1 MKIPLSWLKEYV
13 TLPAKITS
21 DQISQAFVKV
31 GFEIESIEAQGAD
44 LKGPLVVGK
53 VLSIEELSEH
63 KKPIRFV
70 GLDVGEKRTRYV
82 ICGARNF
89 KVNDLVVVALPG
101 ALLPGDFKISA
112 RETYGKIS
120 DGMICS
126 AKEIGISD
134 EHAGI
139 IVLQE
144 GKIGQDAIALLDV
157 RDVIFDV
164 SVNPDRG
171 YAMSVRG
178 LARELAGSLQV
189 KYVDPADPK
198 IAKKFGKN
206 SNPKAVSVKIED
218 KSGADQIY
226 IRTLD
231 QVNVKKSTPLW
242 MQRRIEKCG
251 MRSISLAVDITNYV
265 MLELGQPLHAFDA
278 QYIMGGL
285 RVVRAGKFTKLTTLD
300 KVDRKLDPDNLLI
313 ADAKTPL
320 ALAGTMG
327 GLTSEVSN
335 MTTKIALE
343 AAHFDPL
350 SISRNSRSHNLSSE
364 ASRRMERNTDPA
376 LAEIASARATQLLI
390 DLADAKYV
398 GTSQAGSPI
407 KNRKVKI
414 SQTQISKYL
423 GFPYTAKQV
432 KSALLLIGC
441 KVAGSGDLLTV
452 EVPTWRPDLIDF
464 ADFAEEIARLNSY
477 DLIPATLPTGK
488 GGARLNDMQYRKR
501 AVAISLANQGFTE
514 VINYPF
520 VSQEMVDLLGFTG
533 DRAKSFKIANP
544 MSEEFP
550 LLRTHLLPGLL
561 TTAVRNIG
569 RGSKNLA
576 IFEIGTIFRNTT
588 PLGKA
593 VNPGISKRPSEKVIK
608 DIYDGVPKQMLFVGA
623 VVTGETVLS
632 DWQGSGS
639 KFNWSDAIAKAQE
652 IIESTGNDYEIFS
665 SDLAPWHPGRC
676 AELRVN
682 GKPVAHAGELHPR
695 VITALNLPERSCA
708 FAVILSELPS
718 AGVTKAPAIWSFP
731 AVVQDVALVVESKIS
746 AADLTAAIK
755 QGAGPLLESIVL
767 FDRYD
772 QMAGNKVSLAFTLTF
787 RASDRTLTSD
797 EVALYRDQA
806 IAQAAKSVGA
816 VLRGNA

>member
-21 DQISQAFVKV
+21 EQISQAFVKV
-31 GFEIESIEAQGAD
+31 GFEIESIEEQGAD

-70 GLDVGEKRTRYV
+70 GLDVGEKKTRYV

-335 MTTKIALE
+335 VTTKIALE

-452 EVPTWRPDLIDF
+452 EVPTWRPDLINF

-488 GGARLNDMQYRKR
+488 DGARLNDMQYRKR

-623 VVTGETVLS
+623 VVTGETILS

-639 KFNWSDAIAKAQE
+639 KFNWSDAIAKAEE

-718 AGVTKAPAIWSFP
+718 AGVTKAPAIWIFP

>member
-1 MKIPLSWLKEYV
+1 
-13 TLPAKITS
+13 
-21 DQISQAFVKV
+21 
-31 GFEIESIEAQGAD
+31 
-44 LKGPLVVGK
+44 
-53 VLSIEELSEH
+53 
-63 KKPIRFV
+63 
-70 GLDVGEKRTRYV
+70 
-82 ICGARNF
+82 
-89 KVNDLVVVALPG
+89 
-101 ALLPGDFKISA
+101 
-112 RETYGKIS
+112 
-120 DGMICS
+120 
-126 AKEIGISD
+126 
-134 EHAGI
+134 
-139 IVLQE
+139 
-144 GKIGQDAIALLDV
+144 
-157 RDVIFDV
+157 
-164 SVNPDRG
+164 
-171 YAMSVRG
+171 
-178 LARELAGSLQV
+178 
-189 KYVDPADPK
+189 
-198 IAKKFGKN
+198 
-206 SNPKAVSVKIED
+206 
-218 KSGADQIY
+218 
-226 IRTLD
+226 
-231 QVNVKKSTPLW
+231 
-242 MQRRIEKCG
+242 
-251 MRSISLAVDITNYV
+251 
-265 MLELGQPLHAFDA
+265 
-278 QYIMGGL
+278 
-285 RVVRAGKFTKLTTLD
+285 
-300 KVDRKLDPDNLLI
+300 
-313 ADAKTPL
+313 
-320 ALAGTMG
+320 
-327 GLTSEVSN
+327 
-335 MTTKIALE
+335 
-343 AAHFDPL
+343 
-350 SISRNSRSHNLSSE
+350 
-364 ASRRMERNTDPA
+364 
-376 LAEIASARATQLLI
+376 
-390 DLADAKYV
+390 
-398 GTSQAGSPI
+398 
-407 KNRKVKI
+407 VKI

-452 EVPTWRPDLIDF
+452 EVPTWRPDLINF

-593 VNPGISKRPSEKVIK
+593 LNPGISKRPSEKVIK

-652 IIESTGNDYEIFS
+652 IIESTGNDYEILS

-682 GKPVAHAGELHPR
+682 GKPIAHAGELHPR

>member
-70 GLDVGEKRTRYV
+70 GLDVGEKKTRYV

-407 KNRKVKI
+407 KNRKLKI

-452 EVPTWRPDLIDF
+452 EVPTWRPDLINF

-632 DWQGSGS
+632 DWQGLGS

>member
-1 MKIPLSWLKEYV
+1 MKIPLSWLREFV
-13 TLPAKITS
+13 ALPPKINS
-21 DQISQAFVKV
+21 EQVSQAFVKV
-31 GFEIESIEAQGAD
+31 GFEVESIEEQGRD

-53 VLSIEELSEH
+53 VLSIEELSGH

-70 GLDVGEKRTRYV
+70 GIDVGEKKTRYV

-101 ALLPGDFKISA
+101 ATLPGDFKISA
-112 RETYGKIS
+112 RETYGKVS

-126 AKEIGISD
+126 AKEVGISD

-144 GKIGQDAIALLDV
+144 GKIGQDAIKLLEV
-157 RDVIFDV
+157 NDVIFDIA
-164 SVNPDRG
+164 VNPDRG

-178 LARELAGSLQV
+178 LARELAGSLQL
-189 KYVDPADPK
+189 KFVDPADPK
-198 IAKKFGKN
+198 IAKKFGK
-206 SNPKAVSVKIED
+206 SKNPKAISVKIED

-226 IRTLD
+226 IRTLEN
-231 QVNVKKSTPLW
+231 VNVKKSTPLW

-285 RVVRAGKFTKLTTLD
+285 RVVRAGKFNKLTTLD

-313 ADAKTPL
+313 ADSKSAL

-327 GLTSEVSN
+327 GLTSEVSSL
-335 MTTKIALE
+335 TTKIALE
-343 AAHFDPL
+343 AAHFDPI
-350 SISRNSRSHNLSSE
+350 SIARNSRSHNLSSE
-364 ASRRMERNTDPA
+364 ASRRMERNTDPV

-398 GTSQAGSPI
+398 GASFAGSPI
-407 KNRKVKI
+407 KNRKEKI
-414 SQTQISKYL
+414 SLSQISQYL
-423 GFPYTAKQV
+423 GYPYTLKQAKT
-432 KSALLLIGC
+432 ALLLIGC
-441 KVAGSGDLLTV
+441 KVLGSGDLLTV
-452 EVPTWRPDLIDF
+452 EVPTWRPDLINF

-477 DLIPATLPTGK
+477 DLIPATLPIGK
-488 GGARLNDMQYRKR
+488 GGGRLSDMQYRKR
-501 AVAISLANQGFTE
+501 AVATALANQGFTE

-520 VSQEMVDLLGFTG
+520 VSQEMVELLGFTG
-533 DRAKSFKIANP
+533 DRAKSFRITNP

-569 RGSKNLA
+569 RGAKNLA
-576 IFEIGTIFRNTT
+576 IFEIGTVFRNTT

-593 VNPGISKRPSEKVIK
+593 VNPGVNKRPSEKIIK
-608 DIYDGVPKQMLFVGA
+608 EIYDGVPKQMLFVGA
-623 VVTGETVLS
+623 VVTGEKILS

-639 KFNWSDAIAKAQE
+639 KFTWSDAIAKAQE
-652 IIESTGNDYEIFS
+652 IIESTGNDFEVIG

-695 VITALNLPERSCA
+695 VIAALNLPERSCA
-708 FAVILSELPS
+708 FAVILSELPV
-718 AGVTKAPAIWSFP
+718 AGVTKAPAIWNFP
-731 AVVQDVALVVESKIS
+731 AVVQDVALVVDAKTT
-746 AADLTAAIK
+746 AADLAAALK
-755 QGAGPLLESIVL
+755 LGAGSLLESIVL

-772 QMAGNKVSLAFTLTF
+772 QMADDKVSLAFTLTF

-797 EVALYRDQA
+797 EVARYRDQA
-806 IAQAAKSVGA
+806 IAQAAKKLGA

>member
-21 DQISQAFVKV
+21 EQISQAFVKV
-31 GFEIESIEAQGAD
+31 GFEIESIEEQGAD

-70 GLDVGEKRTRYV
+70 GLDVGEKKTRYV

-206 SNPKAVSVKIED
+206 SNPRAVSIKIED
-218 KSGADQIY
+218 KTGADQIY

-335 MTTKIALE
+335 LTTKIALE

-452 EVPTWRPDLIDF
+452 EVPTWRPDLINF

-623 VVTGETVLS
+623 VVTGETILS

>member
-21 DQISQAFVKV
+21 EQISQAFVKV
-31 GFEIESIEAQGAD
+31 GFEIESIEEQGAD

-70 GLDVGEKRTRYV
+70 GLDVGEKKTRYV

-327 GLTSEVSN
+327 GLTSEVSS

-452 EVPTWRPDLIDF
+452 EVPTWRPDLINF

-623 VVTGETVLS
+623 VVTGETILS

>member
-21 DQISQAFVKV
+21 EQISQAFVKV
-31 GFEIESIEAQGAD
+31 GFEIESIEEQGAD

-70 GLDVGEKRTRYV
+70 GLDVGEKKTRYV

-452 EVPTWRPDLIDF
+452 EVPTWRPDLINF

-623 VVTGETVLS
+623 VVTGETILS

-639 KFNWSDAIAKAQE
+639 KFNWSDAIAKAEE

>member
-13 TLPAKITS
+13 TLPVKITS
-21 DQISQAFVKV
+21 EQISQAFVKV
-31 GFEIESIEAQGAD
+31 GFEIESIEEQGAD

-70 GLDVGEKRTRYV
+70 GLDVGEKKTRYV

-206 SNPKAVSVKIED
+206 SNPKAVSIKIED
-218 KSGADQIY
+218 KTGADQIY

-335 MTTKIALE
+335 ATTKIALE

-452 EVPTWRPDLIDF
+452 EVPTWRPDLINF

-488 GGARLNDMQYRKR
+488 DGARLNDMQYRKR

-593 VNPGISKRPSEKVIK
+593 VNPGISKRPSEKIIK

-623 VVTGETVLS
+623 VVTGETILS

>member
-21 DQISQAFVKV
+21 EQISQAFVKV
-31 GFEIESIEAQGAD
+31 GFEIESIEEQGAD

-70 GLDVGEKRTRYV
+70 GLDVGEKKTRYV

-335 MTTKIALE
+335 ATTKIALE

-452 EVPTWRPDLIDF
+452 EVPTWRPDLINF

-488 GGARLNDMQYRKR
+488 DGARLNDMQYRKR
-501 AVAISLANQGFTE
+501 AVAVSLANQGFTE

-588 PLGKA
+588 SLGKA

-623 VVTGETVLS
+623 VVTGETILS

-708 FAVILSELPS
+708 FAVILSVLPS

>member
-21 DQISQAFVKV
+21 EQISQAFVKV
-31 GFEIESIEAQGAD
+31 GFEIESIEEQGAD

-70 GLDVGEKRTRYV
+70 GLDVGEKKTRYV

-335 MTTKIALE
+335 VTTKIALE

-452 EVPTWRPDLIDF
+452 EVPTWRPDLINF

-623 VVTGETVLS
+623 VVTGETILS

>member
-1 MKIPLSWLKEYV
+1 MKIPLSWLKEFV

-70 GLDVGEKRTRYV
+70 GLDVGEKKTRYV

-407 KNRKVKI
+407 KNRKLKI

-452 EVPTWRPDLIDF
+452 EVPTWRPDLINF

-708 FAVILSELPS
+708 FAVILSEIPS

>member
-1 MKIPLSWLKEYV
+1 MKIPLSWLKEFV

-21 DQISQAFVKV
+21 EQISQAFVKV
-31 GFEIESIEAQGAD
+31 GFEIESIEEQGAD

-70 GLDVGEKRTRYV
+70 GLDVGEKKTRYV

-144 GKIGQDAIALLDV
+144 GKIGQDAIDLLDV

-206 SNPKAVSVKIED
+206 SDPKAVSVKIED

-231 QVNVKKSTPLW
+231 QVNVKKNTPLW

-335 MTTKIALE
+335 MTTKIAIE

-398 GTSQAGSPI
+398 GTSQAGLPI

-452 EVPTWRPDLIDF
+452 EVPTWRPDLINF

-488 GGARLNDMQYRKR
+488 GGARLNYMQYRKR

-593 VNPGISKRPSEKVIK
+593 LNPGVSKRPSEKVIK

-623 VVTGETVLS
+623 VVTGEKVLS

-652 IIESTGNDYEIFS
+652 IIESTGNDCEILS

-682 GKPVAHAGELHPR
+682 GKPIAHAGELHPR

-772 QMAGNKVSLAFTLTF
+772 QIAGNKVSLAFTLTF

>member
-21 DQISQAFVKV
+21 EQISQAFVKV
-31 GFEIESIEAQGAD
+31 GFEIESIEEQGAD

-70 GLDVGEKRTRYV
+70 GLDVGEKKTRYV

-335 MTTKIALE
+335 LTTKIALE

-452 EVPTWRPDLIDF
+452 EVPTWRPDLINF

-488 GGARLNDMQYRKR
+488 DGARLNDMQYRKR
-501 AVAISLANQGFTE
+501 AVAVSLANQGFTE

-588 PLGKA
+588 SLGKA

-623 VVTGETVLS
+623 VVTGETILS

-639 KFNWSDAIAKAQE
+639 KFNWSDAIAKAEE

-806 IAQAAKSVGA
+806 IAQATKSVGA
-816 VLRGNA
+816 LLRGNA

>member
-1 MKIPLSWLKEYV
+1 MKIPLSWLREFV
-13 TLPAKITS
+13 ALPPKINS
-21 DQISQAFVKV
+21 EQISQAFVKV
-31 GFEIESIEAQGAD
+31 GFEVESIEEQGVD
-44 LKGPLVVGK
+44 LKGPLLVGK
-53 VLSIEELSEH
+53 VLSIEELSGH

-70 GLDVGEKRTRYV
+70 GVDVGEKKTRYV

-101 ALLPGDFKISA
+101 ATLPGDFRISA
-112 RETYGKIS
+112 RETYGKVS

-157 RDVIFDV
+157 NDVIFDIA
-164 SVNPDRG
+164 VNPDRG

-178 LARELAGSLQV
+178 LARELAGSLHL

-198 IAKKFGKN
+198 IAKKLGKGKIQ
-206 SNPKAVSVKIED
+206 KAISVKIED

-231 QVNVKKSTPLW
+231 HVNVKKSTPLW

-285 RVVRAGKFTKLTTLD
+285 RVVRAGKFNKLTTLD

-313 ADAKTPL
+313 ADSKSAL

-327 GLTSEVSN
+327 GLTSEVSSL
-335 MTTKIALE
+335 TTKIALE

-350 SISRNSRSHNLSSE
+350 SIARNSRSHNLSSE
-364 ASRRMERNTDPA
+364 ASRRMERNTDPV
-376 LAEIASARATQLLI
+376 LAEVASARATQLLI
-390 DLADAKYV
+390 DLADATYV
-398 GTSQAGSPI
+398 GASHAGLPI
-407 KNRKVKI
+407 KNRKEKI
-414 SQTQISKYL
+414 SLSQISQYL
-423 GFPYTAKQV
+423 GYPYTLKQAKT
-432 KSALLLIGC
+432 ALLLIGC
-441 KVAGSGDLLTV
+441 KVLGSGDHLTV
-452 EVPTWRPDLIDF
+452 EVPTWRPDLINF

-477 DLIPATLPTGK
+477 DLIPATLPIGK
-488 GGARLNDMQYRKR
+488 GGVRLSDMQYRKR
-501 AVAISLANQGFTE
+501 SVATALANQGFTE

-533 DRAKSFKIANP
+533 DRAKSFRIANP

-576 IFEIGTIFRNTT
+576 IFEIGTVFRNTT
-588 PLGKA
+588 PPGKA
-593 VNPGISKRPSEKVIK
+593 VNPGVNKRPSEKIIK

-623 VVTGETVLS
+623 VVTGEKILS

-639 KFNWSDAIAKAQE
+639 KFTWSDAIAKAQE
-652 IIESTGNDYEIFS
+652 IIESSGNDFEVVS

-695 VITALNLPERSCA
+695 VIAALNLPERSCA
-708 FAVILSELPS
+708 FAVILSELPV
-718 AGVTKAPAIWSFP
+718 AGVTKAPAIWNFP
-731 AVVQDVALVVESKIS
+731 AVVQDVALVVNAKTT
-746 AADLTAAIK
+746 AADLTAALK
-755 QGAGPLLESIVL
+755 QGAGSLLESIVL

-772 QMAGNKVSLAFTLTF
+772 QMADDKVSLAFTLTF

-797 EVALYRDQA
+797 EVARYRDQA
-806 IAQAAKSVGA
+806 IAHASKTLGA

>member
-1 MKIPLSWLKEYV
+1 MKIPLSWLKEFV

-21 DQISQAFVKV
+21 EQISQAFVKV
-31 GFEIESIEAQGAD
+31 GFEIESIEEQGAD

-70 GLDVGEKRTRYV
+70 GLDVGEKKTRYV

-335 MTTKIALE
+335 LTTKIALE

-452 EVPTWRPDLIDF
+452 EVPTWRPDLINF

-488 GGARLNDMQYRKR
+488 DGARLNDMQYRKR

-561 TTAVRNIG
+561 ATAVRNIG

-623 VVTGETVLS
+623 VVTGETILS

-639 KFNWSDAIAKAQE
+639 KFNWSDAIAKAEE

-806 IAQAAKSVGA
+806 IAQATKSVGA
-816 VLRGNA
+816 LLRGNA

>member
-1 MKIPLSWLKEYV
+1 MKIPLSWLKEFV

-21 DQISQAFVKV
+21 EQISQAFVKV
-31 GFEIESIEAQGAD
+31 GFEIESIEEQGAD

-70 GLDVGEKRTRYV
+70 GLDVGEKKTRYV

-452 EVPTWRPDLIDF
+452 EVPTWRPDLINF

-632 DWQGSGS
+632 DWQGLGS

>member
-1 MKIPLSWLKEYV
+1 MKIPLSWLREFV
-13 TLPAKITS
+13 ALPPKINS
-21 DQISQAFVKV
+21 EQVSQAFVKV
-31 GFEIESIEAQGAD
+31 GFEVESIEEQGRD

-53 VLSIEELSEH
+53 VLSIEELSGH

-70 GLDVGEKRTRYV
+70 GIDVGEKKTRYV

-101 ALLPGDFKISA
+101 ATLPGDFKISA
-112 RETYGKIS
+112 RETYGKVS

-126 AKEIGISD
+126 PKEVGISD

-144 GKIGQDAIALLDV
+144 GKTGQDAIKLLEV
-157 RDVIFDV
+157 NDVIFDIA
-164 SVNPDRG
+164 VNPDRG

-178 LARELAGSLQV
+178 LARELAGSLQL
-189 KYVDPADPK
+189 KFVDPADPK
-198 IAKKFGKN
+198 IAKKFGK
-206 SNPKAVSVKIED
+206 SKNPKAISVKIED

-226 IRTLD
+226 IRTLEN
-231 QVNVKKSTPLW
+231 VNVKKSTPLW

-285 RVVRAGKFTKLTTLD
+285 RVVRAGKFNKLTTLD

-313 ADAKTPL
+313 ADSKSAL

-327 GLTSEVSN
+327 GLTSEVSSL
-335 MTTKIALE
+335 TTKIALE
-343 AAHFDPL
+343 AAHFDPI
-350 SISRNSRSHNLSSE
+350 SIARNSRSHNLSSE
-364 ASRRMERNTDPA
+364 ASRRMERNTDPV

-398 GTSQAGSPI
+398 GASFAGSPI
-407 KNRKVKI
+407 KNRKEKI
-414 SQTQISKYL
+414 SLSQISQYL
-423 GFPYTAKQV
+423 GYPYTLKQAKT
-432 KSALLLIGC
+432 ALLLIGC
-441 KVAGSGDLLTV
+441 KVLGSGDLLTV
-452 EVPTWRPDLIDF
+452 EVPTWRPDLINF

-477 DLIPATLPTGK
+477 DLIPATLPIGK
-488 GGARLNDMQYRKR
+488 GGGRLSDMQYRKR
-501 AVAISLANQGFTE
+501 AVATALANQGFTE

-520 VSQEMVDLLGFTG
+520 VSQEMVELLGFTG
-533 DRAKSFKIANP
+533 DRAKSFRITNP

-569 RGSKNLA
+569 RGAKNLA
-576 IFEIGTIFRNTT
+576 IFEIGTVFRNTT

-593 VNPGISKRPSEKVIK
+593 VNPGVNKRPSEKIIK

-623 VVTGETVLS
+623 VVTGEKILS

-639 KFNWSDAIAKAQE
+639 KFTWSDAIAKAQE
-652 IIESTGNDYEIFS
+652 IIESSGNDFEVIG

-695 VITALNLPERSCA
+695 VIAALNLPERSCA
-708 FAVILSELPS
+708 FAVILSELPV
-718 AGVTKAPAIWSFP
+718 AGVTKAPAIWNFP
-731 AVVQDVALVVESKIS
+731 AVVQDVALVVDAKTT
-746 AADLTAAIK
+746 AADLAAALK
-755 QGAGPLLESIVL
+755 QGAGSLLESIVL

-772 QMAGNKVSLAFTLTF
+772 QMADDKVSLAFTLTF

-797 EVALYRDQA
+797 EVARYRDQA
-806 IAQAAKSVGA
+806 IAQAAKTLGA

>member
-21 DQISQAFVKV
+21 EQISQAFVKV
-31 GFEIESIEAQGAD
+31 GFEIESIEEQGAD
-44 LKGPLVVGK
+44 LQGPLVVGK

-70 GLDVGEKRTRYV
+70 GLDVGEKKTRYV

-335 MTTKIALE
+335 LTTKIALE

-452 EVPTWRPDLIDF
+452 EVPTWRPDLINF

-488 GGARLNDMQYRKR
+488 NGARLNDMQYRKR

-588 PLGKA
+588 SLGKA

-623 VVTGETVLS
+623 VVTGETILS

>member
-21 DQISQAFVKV
+21 EQISQAFVKV
-31 GFEIESIEAQGAD
+31 GFEIESIEEQGAD

-70 GLDVGEKRTRYV
+70 GLDVGEKKTRYV

-218 KSGADQIY
+218 KTGADQIY

-335 MTTKIALE
+335 LTTKIALE

-452 EVPTWRPDLIDF
+452 EVPTWRPDLINF

-488 GGARLNDMQYRKR
+488 DGARLNDMQYRKR

-623 VVTGETVLS
+623 VVTGETILS

-639 KFNWSDAIAKAQE
+639 KFNWSDAIAKAEE

>member
-21 DQISQAFVKV
+21 EQISQAFVKV
-31 GFEIESIEAQGAD
+31 GFEIESIEEQGAD

-70 GLDVGEKRTRYV
+70 GLDVGEKKTRYV

-452 EVPTWRPDLIDF
+452 EVPTWRPDLINF

-488 GGARLNDMQYRKR
+488 DGARLNDMQYRKR

-623 VVTGETVLS
+623 VVTGETILS

-639 KFNWSDAIAKAQE
+639 KFNWSDAIAKAEE

>member
-21 DQISQAFVKV
+21 EQISQAFVKV
-31 GFEIESIEAQGAD
+31 GFEIESIEEQGAD

-70 GLDVGEKRTRYV
+70 GLDVGEKKTRYV

-206 SNPKAVSVKIED
+206 SNPKAVSIKIED
-218 KSGADQIY
+218 KTGADQIY

-300 KVDRKLDPDNLLI
+300 KVDRKLDPNNLLI

-335 MTTKIALE
+335 LTTKIALE

-452 EVPTWRPDLIDF
+452 EVPTWRPDLINF

-623 VVTGETVLS
+623 VVTGETILS

>member
-21 DQISQAFVKV
+21 EQISQAFVKV
-31 GFEIESIEAQGAD
+31 GFEIESIEEQGAD

-70 GLDVGEKRTRYV
+70 GLDVGEKKTRYV

-218 KSGADQIY
+218 KTGADQIY

-278 QYIMGGL
+278 QYIIGGL

-335 MTTKIALE
+335 VTTKIALE

-376 LAEIASARATQLLI
+376 LAEIASARATQLLM

-452 EVPTWRPDLIDF
+452 EVPTWRPDLINF

-488 GGARLNDMQYRKR
+488 DGARLNDMQYRKR

-561 TTAVRNIG
+561 ATAVRNIG

-593 VNPGISKRPSEKVIK
+593 VNPGISKRPSEKIIK

-623 VVTGETVLS
+623 VVTGETILS

-639 KFNWSDAIAKAQE
+639 KFNWSDAIAKAEE

>member
-70 GLDVGEKRTRYV
+70 GLDVGEKKTRYV

-206 SNPKAVSVKIED
+206 SNPKAVTVKIED

-632 DWQGSGS
+632 DWQGLGS

>member
-70 GLDVGEKRTRYV
+70 GLDVGEKKTRYV

-327 GLTSEVSN
+327 GLTSEVSS

-452 EVPTWRPDLIDF
+452 EVPTWRPDLINF

-632 DWQGSGS
+632 DWQGLGS
-639 KFNWSDAIAKAQE
+639 KFNWS
-652 IIESTGNDYEIFS
+652 DYEIFS

>member
-21 DQISQAFVKV
+21 EQISQAFVKV
-31 GFEIESIEAQGAD
+31 GFEIESIEEQGAD

-70 GLDVGEKRTRYV
+70 GLDVGEKKTRYV

-327 GLTSEVSN
+327 GLTSEVSS

-452 EVPTWRPDLIDF
+452 EVPTWRPDLINF

-488 GGARLNDMQYRKR
+488 DGARLNDMQYRKR

-623 VVTGETVLS
+623 VVTGETILS

-639 KFNWSDAIAKAQE
+639 KFNWSDAIAKAEE

>member
-70 GLDVGEKRTRYV
+70 GLDVGEKKTRYV

-452 EVPTWRPDLIDF
+452 EVPTWRPDLINF

-593 VNPGISKRPSEKVIK
+593 LNPGISKRPSEKVIK

-652 IIESTGNDYEIFS
+652 IIESTGNDYEILS

>member
-70 GLDVGEKRTRYV
+70 GLDVGEKKTRYV

-206 SNPKAVSVKIED
+206 SNPKAVSVKIDD

-452 EVPTWRPDLIDF
+452 EVPTWRPDLINF

-632 DWQGSGS
+632 DWQGLGS

>member
-21 DQISQAFVKV
+21 EQISQAFVKV
-31 GFEIESIEAQGAD
+31 GFEIESIEEQGAD

-70 GLDVGEKRTRYV
+70 GLDVGEKKTRYV

-206 SNPKAVSVKIED
+206 SNPKAVSIKIED
-218 KSGADQIY
+218 KTGADQIY

-335 MTTKIALE
+335 ATTKIALE

-452 EVPTWRPDLIDF
+452 EVPTWRPDLINF

-488 GGARLNDMQYRKR
+488 DGARLNDMQYRKR

-588 PLGKA
+588 SLGKA

-623 VVTGETVLS
+623 VVTGETILS

>member
-441 KVAGSGDLLTV
+441 KVAGSADLLTV

-632 DWQGSGS
+632 DWQGLGS

>member
-21 DQISQAFVKV
+21 EQISQAFVKV
-31 GFEIESIEAQGAD
+31 GFEIESIEEQGAD

-70 GLDVGEKRTRYV
+70 GLDVGEKKTRYV

-335 MTTKIALE
+335 VTTKIALE

-441 KVAGSGDLLTV
+441 KVAGSADLLTV
-452 EVPTWRPDLIDF
+452 EVPTWRPDLINF

-488 GGARLNDMQYRKR
+488 DGARLNDMQYRKR

-623 VVTGETVLS
+623 VVTGETILS

>member
-21 DQISQAFVKV
+21 EQISQAFVKV
-31 GFEIESIEAQGAD
+31 GFEIESIEEQGAD

-70 GLDVGEKRTRYV
+70 GLDVGEKKTRYV

-206 SNPKAVSVKIED
+206 SNPKAVSIKIED
-218 KSGADQIY
+218 KTGADQIY

-376 LAEIASARATQLLI
+376 LAEIASARATQSLI
-390 DLADAKYV
+390 ELADAKYV

-452 EVPTWRPDLIDF
+452 EVPTWRPDLINF

-488 GGARLNDMQYRKR
+488 DGARLNDMQYRKR

-588 PLGKA
+588 SLGKA

-623 VVTGETVLS
+623 VVTGETILS

>member
-21 DQISQAFVKV
+21 EQISQAFVKV
-31 GFEIESIEAQGAD
+31 GFEIESIEEQGAD

-70 GLDVGEKRTRYV
+70 GLDVGEKKTRYV

-335 MTTKIALE
+335 LTTKIALE

-452 EVPTWRPDLIDF
+452 EVPTWRPDLINF

-488 GGARLNDMQYRKR
+488 DGARLNDMQYRKR

-623 VVTGETVLS
+623 VVTGETILS